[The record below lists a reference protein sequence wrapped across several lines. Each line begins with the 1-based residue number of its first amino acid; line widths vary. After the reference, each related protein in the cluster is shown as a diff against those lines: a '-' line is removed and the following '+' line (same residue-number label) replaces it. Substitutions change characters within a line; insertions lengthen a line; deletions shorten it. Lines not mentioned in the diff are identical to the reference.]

1 MISATASNLQL
12 HYTVSRIGRI
22 NSINT
27 TIFRMWLLRSMIY
40 THYNFMYIFY
50 FFRKSWINV
59 YWVLHFIVINI
70 CRSVKYMNTLY
81 MVLSVVNKSSFH
93 VSNTLCYEQNTLLRW
108 KIQHWT
114 YSHTFYEFNCI
125 YSPLCMTL
133 YLYIVR
139 IVNAQCYQKLSTVLF
154 TIDRR
159 LRALEIF
166 VESMTKSLK

>member
-12 HYTVSRIGRI
+12 HYTFSRIGRI

-50 FFRKSWINV
+50 FFQKIMNKCLLSASF
-59 YWVLHFIVINI
+59 HSNI

-81 MVLSVVNKSSFH
+81 MMLSVVNKSSFH
-93 VSNTLCYEQNTLLRW
+93 VNNTLCYEQNTLLRW

-139 IVNAQCYQKLSTVLF
+139 IVSAQRYQKLSTVLF